1 MKYLSVY
8 GAKKHNL
15 KHINLKIPR
24 NKLIVI
30 TGVSGSGKSSL
41 AYDTIFQ
48 EGQRRYLESLSNYA
62 RQFIKSIEKPE
73 VQTIRGISPTISI
86 DQKHSSF
93 HFNSTVG
100 TVSEVNQ
107 YLRLLFSKVSIPHC
121 PVCKR
126 EIKTYDSKKIINLMF
141 SRYKNKKI
149 KIFSPII
156 RGRKGNFNPLLKKFL
171 RMGYLKVLIDNEL
184 KYIEDI
190 GEIDRYKKHDLYLLI
205 DVIDVVQDNKDL
217 ISDAISIALSEGNN
231 EVVVEANKR
240 KSLYSS
246 KIYCSHCNISLNQ
259 PQPATFSFNSPIGAC
274 KKCNGS
280 GILDNKICSYCNGSG
295 LNEEA
300 LSFYFHNK
308 NIFEIE
314 SMEIKDALNFFKGI
328 KLNREEKII
337 LKTILS
343 QIIGRLEAFVKL
355 NLGYLSLNRKIY
367 TISGGELQ
375 RSRLVSQLGS
385 GLTGII
391 YVLDEPSIGIHLS
404 EHLNL
409 LKILRKFK
417 ENGNT
422 IIIVEHDKNTIVSSD
437 YVVDL
442 GPLAG
447 ERGGEL
453 IYSGWFK
460 DFKNAENSLTSDY
473 IYKRKRLKYYE
484 KKSKR
489 ELNEFFVISG
499 IEHNNLK
506 GITVKIPIN
515 SLTVVTGVSG
525 SGKSSLVTEA
535 VFNILSS
542 LLMNKKSDIKYKKI
556 KGYEAINRVLKVDQ
570 TSIGKTSRSC
580 PATYI
585 NVMPLIRELYAAL
598 EESRMRGYSQSR
610 FSFNVEGGRC
620 EACKGLGFK
629 TIEMSFL
636 PKFKTTCSV
645 CSGKRYNSETLKI
658 RYKGY
663 SIADVLEMTVNEA
676 YELFLNIPYISKKLK
691 TLIDVGLGYL
701 KLGQGSGELSG
712 GESQR
717 IKLTKEISK
726 ISSKKTLYILDE
738 PTIGLHFYDIQK
750 LIDIFNILIKKG
762 NSVVVI
768 EHNPDIIKAADY
780 IIDLGPEGGKFGG
793 EVVFQ
798 GHIDEFKEFKD
809 SKTSNLIE
817 WN

>member
-1 MKYLSVY
+1 M
-8 GAKKHNL
+8 
-15 KHINLKIPR
+15 
-24 NKLIVI
+24 VI

-107 YLRLLFSKVSIPHC
+107 YLRLLFSKVAVPHC
-121 PVCKR
+121 PVCNR
-126 EIKTYDSKKIINLMF
+126 EIKTYDSKQIINLVF
-141 SRYKNKKI
+141 SRYKNRKI
-149 KIFSPII
+149 KIFSPIVK
-156 RGRKGNFNPLLKKFL
+156 GRKGNFNPLLKKFL
-171 RMGYLKVLIDNEL
+171 KMGYLKVLIDNEI
-184 KYIEDI
+184 KYIEEI
-190 GEIDRYKKHDLYLLI
+190 GEIERNKKHDLYLLV
-205 DVIDVVQDNKDL
+205 DVIDVIQENKEL
-217 ISDAISIALSEGNN
+217 ISDAITIALSEGNN
-231 EVVVEANKR
+231 EVFIEANKR
-240 KSLYSS
+240 KNLFSS
-246 KIYCSHCNISLNQ
+246 KIYCSYCNISLNQ

-280 GILDNKICSYCNGSG
+280 GVLHNNTCSYCNGSG
-295 LNEEA
+295 LNKEA

-314 SMEIKDALNFFKGI
+314 SMEIKDTLNFFKRI
-328 KLNREEKII
+328 KLKQEERII
-337 LKTILS
+337 LKTILT

-355 NLGYLSLNRKIY
+355 NLGYLSLNRKIN

-404 EHLNL
+404 EHLSL
-409 LKILRKFK
+409 LKILKKFR

-422 IIIVEHDKNTIVSSD
+422 IIIVEHDKNTILASD

-442 GPLAG
+442 GPFAG
-447 ERGGEL
+447 EMGGEL
-453 IYSGWFK
+453 IYSGTLK
-460 DFKNAENSLTSDY
+460 DFKNAKNSLTSDY
-473 IYKRKRLKYYE
+473 LYKRKRLKYYE
-484 KKSKR
+484 KKSKE

-506 GITVKIPIN
+506 GITVKIPVN
-515 SLTVVTGVSG
+515 TLTVVTGVSG
-525 SGKSSLVTEA
+525 SGKSSLITEA
-535 VFNILSS
+535 VFNILSNV
-542 LLMNKKSDIKYKKI
+542 LINKKSYIKYKEI
-556 KGYEAINRVLKVDQ
+556 KGYESIKRVLKVDQ

-585 NVMPLIRELYAAL
+585 SAMPLIRELYAAL
-598 EESRMRGYSQSR
+598 EESRMRGYNQSR

-636 PKFKTTCSV
+636 PQFKTTCSV

-658 RYKGY
+658 KYKGH
-663 SIADVLEMTVNEA
+663 SIADVLDLTVNEA

-750 LIDIFNILIKKG
+750 LIDIFNILKNKG
-762 NSVVVI
+762 NTVIVI

-780 IIDLGPEGGKFGG
+780 VIDLGPEGGKFGG
-793 EVVFQ
+793 EIVFQ
-798 GHIDEFKEFKD
+798 GHIDEFKGFKA
-809 SKTSNLIE
+809 SKTSELIE